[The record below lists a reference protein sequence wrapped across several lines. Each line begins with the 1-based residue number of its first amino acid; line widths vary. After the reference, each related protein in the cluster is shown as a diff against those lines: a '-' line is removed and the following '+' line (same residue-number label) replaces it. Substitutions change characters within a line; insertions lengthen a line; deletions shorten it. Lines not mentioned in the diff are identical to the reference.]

1 MRTVLASF
9 IAACRTERG
18 RVIFAGISA
27 LILTVGL
34 ARFAYTPMLPIMRD
48 EAGLTPQ
55 AGGWLATINYAG
67 YMSGTLITAAIS
79 RLEWK
84 FHLYRLGLVV
94 ALLSTAAMG
103 LTDNFALWACLRF
116 ISGVSSTGGLLL
128 ASGLVLNWLIRKGQ
142 KPELGLHFM
151 GIGLGIVV
159 SGLGVAA
166 LVDWLS
172 WDQQWL
178 GLGAIGL
185 AFFVPAWLWM
195 PAPVTAPAGTLG
207 SAASTTTVAAS
218 PGKRWM
224 WLMIAVYFCGGFGF
238 VVSATFIIAILVELP
253 LLASKGN
260 WVWVIVGLAA
270 APSTFMWDRI
280 ARALGQI
287 QALMLAYAL
296 QAVAIILPVLTTSA
310 VLNIAGALLFGATF
324 VGIVSLTL
332 TLVGRHFPTNPAKA
346 MARMTLSYGVAQIVA
361 PAMTGYIVASTGSYD
376 GALIVTTL
384 IVGVGLVLLRVLLH
398 EERQARAATPPQ
410 V

>member
-1 MRTVLASF
+1 MRTVLTSF
-9 IAACRTERG
+9 IATCRTERG

-34 ARFAYTPMLPIMRD
+34 ARFAYTPMLPIMRN
-48 EAGLTPQ
+48 EAGLS
-55 AGGWLATINYAG
+55 ALDGGWLATINYAG

-94 ALLSTAAMG
+94 ALLSTVAMG
-103 LTDNFALWACLRF
+103 LTDSFMLWAFLRF

-128 ASGLVLNWLIRKGQ
+128 ASGLVLNWLIRQGQ
-142 KPELGLHFM
+142 RPELGVHFM

-178 GLGAIGL
+178 GLGVIGL
-185 AFFVPAWLWM
+185 AFFVPAWRWM
-195 PAPVTAPAGTLG
+195 PAPAVAPAGAPDKT
-207 SAASTTTVAAS
+207 SAAKATAA

-238 VVSATFIIAILVELP
+238 VVSATFIVAILVELP
-253 LLASKGN
+253 LLAGKGS

-270 APSTFMWDRI
+270 APSTFVWDRI
-280 ARALGQI
+280 ARTLGQI

-296 QAVAIILPVLTTSA
+296 QAVAIVLPAFTASA
-310 VLNIAGALLFGATF
+310 LLNIGGALLFGATF